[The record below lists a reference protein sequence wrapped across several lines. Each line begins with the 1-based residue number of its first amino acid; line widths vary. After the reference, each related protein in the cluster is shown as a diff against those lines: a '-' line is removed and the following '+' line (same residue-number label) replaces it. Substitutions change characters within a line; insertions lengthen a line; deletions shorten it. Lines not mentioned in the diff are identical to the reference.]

1 VALQDDNCYV
11 IGLYGKHGSGK
22 TTLVKAMGE
31 KLKYLKIFQ
40 KVLFVKVTQYPNIQR
55 MQDEIAN
62 LLNINFDSVAGRAR
76 KILSTIERM
85 KCRVL
90 VIFDDVQAKFDLK
103 HLGIP
108 CNSNRCKIL
117 LTTCY
122 RQYGDLLHCQG
133 DIELG
138 PLSVKE
144 SWTLFQKHSG
154 IHDDEENSSFDLMNL
169 AREIAF
175 ESEGLPRTIKDVG
188 STLRSKPIEEW
199 KTSLNSLKHSKG
211 KWQIFLSFRG
221 EDTRYTFIDSLYQAL
236 CQAGFKTFMDDGG
249 LQIGDQ
255 ISPSLL
261 NAIEASTLSIIVL
274 SKNYANSLWCLEE
287 LVKILECKKSK
298 KQIVWPIFYKV
309 YPPQMRNLDIFNGID
324 MAEHENDFG
333 VNPERV
339 QKWKSA
345 LVEVSHLSGKA
356 YTTGYV
362 IISKD
367 FYLHYYSIITKF

>member
-1 VALQDDNCYV
+1 
-11 IGLYGKHGSGK
+11 
-22 TTLVKAMGE
+22 
-31 KLKYLKIFQ
+31 
-40 KVLFVKVTQYPNIQR
+40 
-55 MQDEIAN
+55 
-62 LLNINFDSVAGRAR
+62 
-76 KILSTIERM
+76 
-85 KCRVL
+85 
-90 VIFDDVQAKFDLK
+90 
-103 HLGIP
+103 
-108 CNSNRCKIL
+108 
-117 LTTCY
+117 
-122 RQYGDLLHCQG
+122 
-133 DIELG
+133 
-138 PLSVKE
+138 
-144 SWTLFQKHSG
+144 
-154 IHDDEENSSFDLMNL
+154 MNL

-175 ESEGLPRTIKDVG
+175 ECEGLPRTIKDVG
-188 STLRSKPIEEW
+188 SSLRSKPIEDW
-199 KTSLNSLKHSKG
+199 KTTLKSLKHSKG

-324 MAEHENDFG
+324 MAEHENDVG

>member
-1 VALQDDNCYV
+1 
-11 IGLYGKHGSGK
+11 
-22 TTLVKAMGE
+22 
-31 KLKYLKIFQ
+31 
-40 KVLFVKVTQYPNIQR
+40 
-55 MQDEIAN
+55 
-62 LLNINFDSVAGRAR
+62 
-76 KILSTIERM
+76 
-85 KCRVL
+85 
-90 VIFDDVQAKFDLK
+90 
-103 HLGIP
+103 
-108 CNSNRCKIL
+108 
-117 LTTCY
+117 
-122 RQYGDLLHCQG
+122 
-133 DIELG
+133 
-138 PLSVKE
+138 
-144 SWTLFQKHSG
+144 
-154 IHDDEENSSFDLMNL
+154 
-169 AREIAF
+169 
-175 ESEGLPRTIKDVG
+175 
-188 STLRSKPIEEW
+188 
-199 KTSLNSLKHSKG
+199 
-211 KWQIFLSFRG
+211 
-221 EDTRYTFIDSLYQAL
+221 
-236 CQAGFKTFMDDGG
+236 MDDGG

-333 VNPERV
+333 VNPEKV